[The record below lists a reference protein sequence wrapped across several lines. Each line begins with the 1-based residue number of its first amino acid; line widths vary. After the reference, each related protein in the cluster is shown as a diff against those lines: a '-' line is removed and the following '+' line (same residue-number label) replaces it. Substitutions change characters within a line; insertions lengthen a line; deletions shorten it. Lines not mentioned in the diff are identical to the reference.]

1 MATLRACWPFMATC
15 SRTELVR
22 ILFLTEIPDPG
33 VGSSV
38 RQMYG
43 HADWLREQGH
53 EVRVVSTVP
62 KARDATPTEIEGTPV
77 FRLHSDYPIRFRPW
91 VSLHNKAIDA
101 PFEAILRGYKPDI
114 VHAHLIHTHLG
125 YHTLTQARRAGAKVV
140 FTAHDVMV
148 FCYQKLTC
156 FHGGES
162 AGGRRDDVKAGLLK
176 CLGCQR
182 FRFRPG
188 RNGRIRKI
196 LQRDVDRFVVVS
208 NELGRVIR
216 ANGIQ
221 VDATVHNALLPLEDL
236 PSEAQVAAFR
246 GRLDLTGKLVL
257 AMGGRLHEQ
266 KGVGNLLQMLA
277 RLAAEF
283 PELRLIVMGK
293 SDIYER
299 EFKPQAQALG
309 IADRVVP
316 TGWLDGHELQLA
328 YAATDVFVTPS
339 LCFDTFGLVNLEA
352 MQHGKPVVG
361 TCFGGSKEV
370 IEHGETG
377 YIANPFDVPTYSEF
391 LAKLLRNP
399 DLRRGQG
406 LAGRD
411 RFLEHFTMDRLG
423 REYLALYEQ
432 IVR

>member
-1 MATLRACWPFMATC
+1 MGLR
-15 SRTELVR
+15 LR
-22 ILFLTEIPDPG
+22 ILFLAEIPDPG

-43 HADWLREQGH
+43 HANWLKERGH
-53 EVRVVSTVP
+53 EVCVVSTV
-62 KARDATPTEIEGTPV
+62 RDPAHASPTEIEGTQV

-101 PFEAILRGYKPDI
+101 PFEAILQQWKPDI

-125 YHTLTQARRAGAKVV
+125 YHALTQAQSAGAKVV

-156 FHGGES
+156 FHGGEA
-162 AGGRRDDVKAGLLK
+162 AGGRLDDVQAGLLK
-176 CLGCQR
+176 CLKCQR

-188 RNGRIRKI
+188 RNAQIRRV

-208 NELGRVIR
+208 DELGRVVR
-216 ANGIQ
+216 ANDIR
-221 VDATVHNALLPLEDL
+221 VDATVHNALVPLEDL
-236 PSEAQVAAFR
+236 PGEEQVAEFR
-246 GRLDLTGKLVL
+246 ERQGLTGKLVL

-266 KGVGNLLQMLA
+266 KGVGKLLEMLA
-277 RLAAEF
+277 RLAPEF

-293 SDIYER
+293 SDIYDR
-299 EFKPQAQALG
+299 EFKSQAQALG
-309 IADRVVP
+309 VADRVVP
-316 TGWLDGHELQLA
+316 TGWLDGRELQLA
-328 YAATDVFVTPS
+328 YAAADVFVTPS

-352 MQHGKPVVG
+352 MQHAKPVVA
-361 TCFGGSKEV
+361 TSFGGSKEV
-370 IEHGETG
+370 LEHGETG
-377 YIANPFDVPTYSEF
+377 YIENPYDVQAYSEL
-391 LAKLLRNP
+391 LAKLLRNA

-423 REYLALYEQ
+423 REYMAMYEQ
-432 IVR
+432 IAE